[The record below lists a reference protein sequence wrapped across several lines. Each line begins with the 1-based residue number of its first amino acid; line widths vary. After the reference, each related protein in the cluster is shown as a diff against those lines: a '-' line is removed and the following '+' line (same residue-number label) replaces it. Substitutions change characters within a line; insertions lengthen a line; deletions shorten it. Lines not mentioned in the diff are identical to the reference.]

1 MSRPVDHSSAVD
13 KKRPKAFERE
23 PSDLRAMSRQPRPS
37 LDTSAPPGKRQKGD
51 SKGAVVRAPSGSKG
65 AQKGAVIRAASAHS
79 SGKGKGQA
87 KGVGKGK
94 IDLDDLHRAP
104 LDLVPNRN
112 ALVDRSDGVSIRRN
126 PNVDFRLAERPVRV
140 ESVPPRRD
148 APRHPYHD
156 RQGQSSNTQYSEWM
170 ESAWVG
176 RHPDPPAGSRDHE
189 GNDGA
194 WDDYH
199 SGENARNRGG
209 TWHYPRHPLDLR
221 SRARSRTPNV
231 EKGKGK
237 GHYVETRIYA
247 HDDNG
252 RRWRVVDR
260 EHEEFW
266 DNQNEMSQFRR
277 NVEYQRD
284 RAAGAR
290 YNLNDLD

>member
-1 MSRPVDHSSAVD
+1 M
-13 KKRPKAFERE
+13 
-23 PSDLRAMSRQPRPS
+23 
-37 LDTSAPPGKRQKGD
+37 
-51 SKGAVVRAPSGSKG
+51 RAPSGSKG

-94 IDLDDLHRAP
+94 TNLDDLRRAP
-104 LDLVPNRN
+104 IDLVPNRNAPIDLVPNRN
-112 ALVDRSDGVSIRRN
+112 ALVDRSDGVPIRRN
-126 PNVDFRLAERPVRV
+126 PYVDFRLTERPVRT

-148 APRHPYHD
+148 VPRHPYHD
-156 RQGQSSNTQYSEWM
+156 RRGQSSNTQFHDWM
-170 ESAWVG
+170 ENAWVG
-176 RHPDPPAGSRDHE
+176 QHPDPQAGVRDYE
-189 GNDGA
+189 ENEGA

-199 SGENARNRGG
+199 SGENARDRGG
-209 TWHYPRHPLDLR
+209 TWHYPRHPVDLR

-237 GHYVETRIYA
+237 GHYVESRVYT
-247 HDDNG
+247 HGDNG
-252 RRWRVVDR
+252 RRWRTVDR

-266 DNQNEMSQFRR
+266 DEQNEMSQFRR

-284 RAAGAR
+284 RAAGTR